1 MNLTNEQADIYLSV
15 LNSISNKVS
24 GKLGYA
30 VARNIR
36 VLKESLSEYTD
47 IKNKLITQ
55 YGESK
60 DNTIELRT
68 DNPNFAKF
76 MADIKEYNHIE
87 HDVNIMQIEPE
98 EIYKSDLTADI
109 ISNIMFMIKEG
120 DDNA

>member
-68 DNPNFAKF
+68 DSPNFAKF
-76 MADIKEYNHIE
+76 MTDIKEYNHIE